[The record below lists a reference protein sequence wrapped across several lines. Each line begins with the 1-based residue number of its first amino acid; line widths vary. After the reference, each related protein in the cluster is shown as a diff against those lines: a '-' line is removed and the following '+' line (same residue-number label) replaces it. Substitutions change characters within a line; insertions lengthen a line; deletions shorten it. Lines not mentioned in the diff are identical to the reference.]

1 MYLKEEM
8 RVIEDEVENFVA
20 GGFDPMEGKQEEDPM
35 IGTFSEGEIW
45 ECLNQQENLQDV
57 NDFPLL
63 EDFQCMS
70 PSQTTLLTSS
80 SFASSIADDAFS
92 QSLAGLDIDIDIN
105 CMDVMENFGLD
116 TTGIWDPSSIFD
128 SEIENPAEKFQA
140 QQQNPL
146 QDQEQLV
153 EGQSE
158 QKPQFDE
165 LGAMFF
171 EWVKNNKDYISAE
184 DMRSIKIKKNTIASA
199 WKRLGNTKEGQ
210 KQLLQLILQWV
221 EQYLLHK
228 KATTQYQNPCFQNQN
243 PIFSPNLS
251 FDPNACLF
259 PSPCFPTLVLQP
271 PPFNNSPPT
280 IEFNNNFGQSWGPIQ
295 YNPYLEN
302 INLQPPG
309 VYGDSYSVDAE
320 RLLRQGNSA
329 TKEARKKRMA
339 RQKRVLAQNR
349 NVKNNQGDDQCDVF
363 INGGENW
370 VICSPGGVSACVY
383 PTQSV
388 PTIIQ
393 GPQAGPVMDAAPLPA
408 DQLPSVLHAP
418 KCSRQVPLEKRL
430 GFKPEKSLKFLL
442 QKVLKQSDVGDFVRA
457 NGLQAEDFIVI
468 YLDVKSG
475 KYLIRGVK
483 VRQPGQK
490 SESKKPSRR
499 NQRGS
504 AKAGNRSV
512 SSPAKETV

>member
-8 RVIEDEVENFVA
+8 KDIEDEVENFVA
-20 GGFDPMEGKQEEDPM
+20 GGFDPMEGKQEDDAM
-35 IGTFSEGEIW
+35 MGTFGEGEIW

-70 PSQTTLLTSS
+70 PSPTTLLTSS
-80 SFASSIADDAFS
+80 SVASSIADDAFS
-92 QSLAGLDIDIDIN
+92 QSLGGLDLDID

-128 SEIENPAEKFQA
+128 TEMENPLAQ

-153 EGQSE
+153 QDQRE

-171 EWVKNNKDYISAE
+171 EWLKNNKDYISAE

-228 KATTQYQNPCFQNQN
+228 KATTQYQNPCFQNRN
-243 PIFSPNLS
+243 PPIFSPNLMS
-251 FDPNACLF
+251 FDPNACLS
-259 PSPCFPTLVLQP
+259 PSPCFPPLVLQP
-271 PPFNNSPPT
+271 PPFNYNNSPPD
-280 IEFNNNFGQSWGPIQ
+280 IEFNNNNNNNFGQSWGPIQ

-302 INLQPPG
+302 VNSQPLG
-309 VYGDSYSVDAE
+309 VYGDSFSVDGE

-339 RQKRVLAQNR
+339 RQKRVFAQNR
-349 NVKNNQGDDQCDVF
+349 NVNHNQNNQLGDDECQGF

-370 VICSPGGVSACVY
+370 VICSPRGVSACVY

-388 PTIIQ
+388 PTINQ
-393 GPQAGPVMDAAPLPA
+393 GPQTGPVMDAAPLPA
-408 DQLPSVLHAP
+408 DQPPPVLHAP
-418 KCSRQVPLEKRL
+418 KCSRQVPLEKRQLVGFFLVILCSHL
-430 GFKPEKSLKFLL
+430 GSK
-442 QKVLKQSDVGDFVRA
+442 
-457 NGLQAEDFIVI
+457 VI
-468 YLDVKSG
+468 YPFFFYQFKRVMSLLMLQMSTLTLAKVW
-475 KYLIRGVK
+475 YLIIII
-483 VRQPGQK
+483 
-490 SESKKPSRR
+490 
-499 NQRGS
+499 S
-504 AKAGNRSV
+504 ARILI
-512 SSPAKETV
+512 